1 MNIFV
6 VDSGNQIEV
15 AEQIAAEIVVVV
27 VWVQTGFV
35 EHTVQAL
42 LEVG

>member
-15 AEQIAAEIVVVV
+15 AEQIAAEIVVV
-27 VWVQTGFV
+27 WVQTGFV